1 MFAFTK
7 KVFFTELAY
16 LWTSASVNLL
26 NCISIN
32 NQEFKVTKQ
41 VLNLNGDEPVFF
53 PFSVKTSKC
62 SGSCNNVNNQYA
74 KLCVSDVVENL
85 NVRAFNLELMKQK
98 LMN

>member
-7 KVFFTELAY
+7 KCLFTELEF

-26 NCISIN
+26 SCISMN

-62 SGSCNNVNNQYA
+62 SGICNNVNNPYA
-74 KLCVSDVVENL
+74 KLCVPDQ
-85 NVRAFNLELMKQK
+85 ELMKQDTRNGMK
-98 LMN
+98 FVNVNVD